1 MSDQCGCTIC
11 GANIDS
17 WRHALFDCTRS
28 RCVWALV
35 DEELTEH
42 IATSVIDNPKL
53 WLFSMQE
60 TLSKKDFQKLLI
72 ICWAIWGARRKALH
86 EDLFQSPLSTFTF
99 VSKFMDDMELAG
111 FSEDSKTTKTIGNK
125 QPTPKWIPSPEGFLK
140 FNVDGV
146 VVRSENKGAI
156 GVICRDSSGNYVAAS
171 AMVINGLVDPPS
183 LEALACS
190 EATLLA
196 LDLGAKKCVIASDCE
211 VIMNMQKQSLC
222 AYSTILKEINAR
234 RTLFHEVVFKHE
246 GRVYNNEAHVLA
258 KSVCTMAPGRHIWL
272 PGRPDFIFVPQNI
285 MLSE

>member
-99 VSKFMDDMELAG
+99 ISKFMDGMELAG
-111 FSEDSKTTKTIGNK
+111 FSKDSKTTKTIGNK

-140 FNVDGV
+140 FNIDGAV
-146 VVRSENKGAI
+146 ARSKNKGAI
-156 GVICRDSSGNYVAAS
+156 GVIE
-171 AMVINGLVDPPS
+171 GL
-183 LEALACS
+183 
-190 EATLLA
+190 
-196 LDLGAKKCVIASDCE
+196 
-211 VIMNMQKQSLC
+211 
-222 AYSTILKEINAR
+222 R
-234 RTLFHEVVFKHE
+234 WRTR
-246 GRVYNNEAHVLA
+246 G
-258 KSVCTMAPGRHIWL
+258 G
-272 PGRPDFIFVPQNI
+272 
-285 MLSE
+285 